1 MPTNKNAL
9 LRYQIL
15 DRCFSDF
22 NKKYEIDD
30 LLQKVNETLYDL
42 YGTEVSVRQ
51 IRDDI
56 KCLRDRMTYNAPIK
70 AYQYAGKKC
79 YYRYEDRSYSIFNNE
94 LSTEEVTQL
103 RSTIDMLARFRDGS
117 KNAWLEEVIS
127 NLEYRFGVK
136 GTGENIVSFE
146 QNEQLKGLEFLDG
159 LIDAAIHHQPISL
172 LYKTYSGKY
181 IDVVVHP
188 YHIKQYNNRWFIF
201 GLEHTSFGNRISN
214 RPLDRIV
221 KYSISN
227 EEFIPNTS
235 IDFAKYFDDVVG
247 VTIPDES
254 IKKENILLRFD
265 SDRFPYVVSKP
276 IHHSQKVLNE
286 EDCTIQIQVRPN
298 NELYSRIL
306 SFLPQVE
313 VLQPTW
319 LREDFQ
325 NIIAE
330 NLNKYASMQKGCTD
344 NIELCS
350 RNRHN
355 DEIMDV

>member
-146 QNEQLKGLEFLDG
+146 QNEQLKGLEFLSE
-159 LIDAAIHHQPISL
+159 LIDSAVNHKPLQVVYRT
-172 LYKTYSGKY
+172 YKGKEKTS
-181 IDVVVHP
+181 IVHP
-188 YHIKQYNNRWFIF
+188 YHLKQYNNRWFLF
-201 GLEHTSFGNRISN
+201 GLEENNELGNHITN
-214 RPLDRIV
+214 MALDRIV
-221 KYSISN
+221 TFCHVSDVT
-227 EEFIPNTS
+227 FIPNKD
-235 IDFAKYFDDVVG
+235 IDFTMMFKDVVG
-247 VTIPDES
+247 VTIPGEHPLA
-254 IKKENILLRFD
+254 EEVFLRFD
-265 SDRFPYVVSKP
+265 PARFPYIVSKP
-276 IHHSQKVLNE
+276 IHHSQQILKE
-286 EDCTIQIQVRPN
+286 EEFTISLRVRPN
-298 NELYSRIL
+298 KELEALIL
-306 SFLPQVE
+306 SYGNQVE
-313 VLQPTW
+313 ILKPEW
-319 LREDFQ
+319 LRMQIADKISENYRKYFPMQ
-325 NIIAE
+325 N
-330 NLNKYASMQKGCTD
+330 GCTKG
-344 NIELCS
+344 
-350 RNRHN
+350 
-355 DEIMDV
+355 M

>member
-146 QNEQLKGLEFLDG
+146 QNEQLKGLEFLSE
-159 LIDAAIHHQPISL
+159 LIDSAVNHKPLQVVYRT
-172 LYKTYSGKY
+172 YKGKEKTS
-181 IDVVVHP
+181 IVHP
-188 YHIKQYNNRWFIF
+188 YHLKQYNNRWFLF
-201 GLEHTSFGNRISN
+201 GLEENKEHGNHITN
-214 RPLDRIV
+214 MALDRIV
-221 KYSISN
+221 TFCHVSDVV
-227 EEFIPNTS
+227 FIPNKD
-235 IDFAKYFDDVVG
+235 IDFTMMFKDVVG
-247 VTIPDES
+247 VTIPGEYPLA
-254 IKKENILLRFD
+254 EEVFLRFD
-265 SDRFPYVVSKP
+265 SARFPYIVSKP
-276 IHHSQKVLNE
+276 IHPSQQILNE
-286 EDCTIQIQVRPN
+286 DEFTISLKVRPN
-298 NELYSRIL
+298 KELEAIIL
-306 SFLPQVE
+306 SYGNQVE
-313 VLQPTW
+313 ILKPEW
-319 LREDFQ
+319 LRMQ
-325 NIIAE
+325 IA
-330 NLNKYASMQKGCTD
+330 D
-344 NIELCS
+344 NISENYRKYFPMQNSCTES
-350 RNRHN
+350 
-355 DEIMDV
+355 M